1 MKRLHLR
8 EEGLCT
14 DPAPKKHKTQSL
26 SNYPGITKPN
36 VWYSA
41 GIYDPESENTGA
53 MEVEE
58 EDELDGDAG
67 ATEIETAEEELG

>member
-8 EEGLCT
+8 EEGLST

-26 SNYPGITKPN
+26 NYPGITKPN

-41 GIYDPESENTGA
+41 GIHDSESENTGA

-58 EDELDGDAG
+58 EDELDGDVG
-67 ATEIETAEEELG
+67 ATEVETAEEELG